1 MLDFDELHRRGH
13 FVEYRGVRMLMVDGS
28 DLRTADDIDALAG
41 HVGPLIQGEPKGSVR
56 IALNVTGLRFDRQS
70 IVSIKKIFVDAQPW
84 IRASSLVGVAGLQ
97 RVLLQIL
104 NQVAKRERPLF
115 DTVEQAK
122 DWLATQT

>member
-13 FVEYRGVRMLMVDGS
+13 FVEYRGVRMLLVDGS
-28 DLRTADDIDALAG
+28 ELRSADDIDALAA
-41 HVGPLIQGEPKGSVR
+41 HVGPLIQGEPQGSVR
-56 IALNVTGLRFDRQS
+56 IALNVSGLRFDRQS
-70 IVSIKKIFVDAQPW
+70 IVSIKKIFADSQPW

-115 DTVEQAK
+115 DTVDAAK
-122 DWLATQT
+122 DWLATQ

>member
-13 FVEYRGVRMLMVDGS
+13 FVEYRGVRILVVDGS
-28 DLRTADDIDALAG
+28 DLRTTEDIDALAG
-41 HVGPLIQGEPKGSVR
+41 HVGPLIRGEAQGTVR
-56 IALNVTGLRFDRQS
+56 IVLNVSGLRFDRQS
-70 IVSIKKIFVDAQPW
+70 IVSIKKIFVDSQPW

-115 DTVEQAK
+115 DTVDAAK
-122 DWLATQT
+122 DWLATQ

>member
-13 FVEYRGVRMLMVDGS
+13 FVEYRGVRMLLVDGS
-28 DLRTADDIDALAG
+28 ELRSPDDIDALAA
-41 HVGPLIQGEPKGSVR
+41 HVGPLIQGEPRGSVR
-56 IALNVTGLRFDRQS
+56 IALNVSGLRFDRQS
-70 IVSIKKIFVDAQPW
+70 IVSIKKIFADSQPW

-115 DTVEQAK
+115 DTVDAAK
-122 DWLATQT
+122 DWLATQ

>member
-13 FVEYRGVRMLMVDGS
+13 FVEYRGVRMLLVDGS
-28 DLRTADDIDALAG
+28 ELRAASDIDSLAG
-41 HVGPLIQGEPKGSVR
+41 HVAPLIQNEPKGSVR
-56 IALNVTGLRFDRQS
+56 IMLNVTSLRFDRQS
-70 IVSIKKIFVDAQPW
+70 IISIKRIFVDAQPW

-122 DWLATQT
+122 DWLATQK